1 MLVTATMADKP
12 AKHNALGVD
21 DTSAISRAD
30 KAGGRT
36 VVNTVGESVGSSIE
50 DPMVMAP
57 KKKTNID
64 MVNLT

>member
-1 MLVTATMADKP
+1 MANKP
-12 AKHNALGVD
+12 SKQDTPGVD